1 MLLQAAE
8 VTSWCCVQHGQYRLA
23 RKASCFSQVVW
34 AGFGTPPLTFKL
46 LKSSPG
52 GMTFMKGM
60 CLPVRR
66 RYLNTFSSLLSY
78 LQGEKSS
85 PLSGNI

>member
-1 MLLQAAE
+1 MNLKLLKSPAGLVFSMMSTSWMRKQAAL
-8 VTSWCCVQHGQYRLA
+8 HRH
-23 RKASCFSQVVW
+23 W
-34 AGFGTPPLTFKL
+34 AGLIIQPLTFKL

-78 LQGEKSS
+78 L
-85 PLSGNI
+85 